1 MLELMLIA
9 FIATTMSLGVSSFF
23 VPAIAKHNVH

>member
-9 FIATTMSLGVSSFF
+9 FIATTMSIGASSYF
-23 VPAIAKHNVH
+23 VPALAKRKAH